1 MRQIPGMGGRDHG
14 HDHGLARMGRP
25 EQRRRLALTLGLA
38 ASYMVAELVGGLWT
52 GSLALLADAG
62 HMLSD
67 VAALALSLFA
77 LWLAERPAPMAR
89 TFGYRRIE
97 ILAALAN
104 GTALLVVTILILRE
118 AWERMETPPEVQ
130 GLAMMT
136 IAVGGL
142 GVNLIGLWLLSGA
155 RAESLN
161 LRGAWLHLLGDALGS
176 VGAVAAGL
184 LVWLFDW
191 RLADPIASVLIAL
204 LVGWSAWSLLRETT
218 EVLMEAAPP
227 HLDVEE
233 ISAALCAVPGVEEVH
248 DLHVWT
254 ITSGMVSLSCHV
266 TAADGTA
273 TSTLLE
279 RLQDLLRTR
288 FGIAHVTLQ
297 VEPRGFRE
305 TVEVC

>member
-1 MRQIPGMGGRDHG
+1 MRQIPRMGG
-14 HDHGLARMGRP
+14 HDHSHGLDRMERP

-38 ASYMVAELVGGLWT
+38 ASYMVAEVVGGLWT

-104 GTALLVVTILILRE
+104 GTALLVVTILILGE
-118 AWERMETPPEVQ
+118 AWERMEAPPEVQ
-130 GLAMMT
+130 GLAMMA

-142 GVNLIGLWLLSGA
+142 GINLIGLWLLAGA
-155 RAESLN
+155 RADSLN

-176 VGAVAAGL
+176 VGAVGAGVL
-184 LVWLFDW
+184 IWLFDW
-191 RLADPIASVLIAL
+191 QLADPIASVLIAL

-233 ISAALCAVPGVEEVH
+233 ISAALRAVPGVEEVH

-273 TSTLLE
+273 TSTLLR

-288 FGIAHVTLQ
+288 FDIAHVTLQ